1 MSSSDYAAA
10 PAEVLGEIIREAE
23 ARLQA
28 QLTAAVAA
36 DQRAMTFAGLLL
48 AAAAAMIGAVL
59 GASPNATITVPIFAT
74 ALGLFASAIF
84 AVAAA
89 RPVYWDFVGNTPT
102 SWVRSI
108 ADGQSLQGALADMAD
123 FYAEMIEENENA
135 IARAAFSIRVSMV
148 GALISLLIGL
158 IAAAARTF

>member
-1 MSSSDYAAA
+1 MSSSDYSAASV
-10 PAEVLGEIIREAE
+10 EVLGEIVRQAE

-36 DQRAMTFAGLLL
+36 DQRAMTFAGLML

-59 GASPNATITVPIFAT
+59 GASPEATITAPIFVT

-84 AVAAA
+84 AIIAA
-89 RPVYWDFVGNTPT
+89 RPVGWDFVGNSPR
-102 SWVRSI
+102 SWVSSV
-108 ADGQSLQGALADMAD
+108 AEGQPLQAALADMAD

-135 IARAAFSIRVSMV
+135 IARAAFWIRVSML

-158 IAAAARTF
+158 VAAAARML